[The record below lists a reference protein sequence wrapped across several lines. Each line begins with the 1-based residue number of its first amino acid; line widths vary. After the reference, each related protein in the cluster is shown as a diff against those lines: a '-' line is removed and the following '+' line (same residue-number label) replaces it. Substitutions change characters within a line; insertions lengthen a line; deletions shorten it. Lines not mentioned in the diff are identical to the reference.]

1 VGAVGF
7 AGRRSELRVLT
18 NTLSG
23 DGPTALL
30 VVGEAGVGKSRLIAA
45 AADATRMGV
54 AVLVGS
60 CLPLS
65 GGRPFLPVVDV
76 LRGMAE
82 ADDEQLL
89 KAALADCPVFVRTDL
104 ARLLPELGDA
114 SSPAMSAV
122 SDEWQQ
128 NRLLDALRQVLRA
141 AASLTRVAVVI
152 EDVHWA
158 DRSTLELLD
167 YLLAPGHETGAPIV
181 ITSRSE
187 EEPATGWL
195 ERAQRNSRIER
206 LDLPPL
212 TRAETAEQIE
222 LLTGSRPTS
231 AFVDET
237 YSRTEGNAFFTEQ
250 LVSAGGELPSGLV
263 SLLLSRTAQT
273 AGPAGELLESLAV
286 AAQPLDE
293 QTLLQLCGRSAS
305 EVRPAMRDL
314 LDRRLLRAPDASGRH
329 QLRHALLGEAISNDM
344 LPQARRDLHLRIAR
358 VMADR
363 DDNALAAQI
372 AEHVAAAGRPDEEL
386 RWRVI
391 AAEQA
396 DSVFAATEASAHWQ
410 RVLELWDDTAD
421 PGIDL
426 AEVYLRAALST
437 EGAGHQARAGALG
450 EEAVAR
456 IGVTAEPA
464 TLVGLYC
471 TVGRYRGVESVEAGL
486 AALGTAIGVGEQLP
500 PSPEYV
506 QALMHYAH
514 LLAAQGRVEEER
526 AAVRTALRTV
536 RQLDDPSDEKV
547 LLMQRAFLALRAG
560 DRADADRALQRAAR
574 LVLADPSVETLVAVI
589 RTDLLAESG
598 DLEGAV
604 EFGLRAL
611 GRPDMVGR
619 ANWFAM
625 HMIRMNVCEALIE
638 LGDVERAAAL
648 IDPVTVSELNWDT
661 GYAHLARAD
670 LDVLRG
676 RLADAARRWGS
687 IADFVEVQFDKS
699 GIPVCRA
706 RRLELGLWLGDFDEP
721 LAEALATLND
731 IGGTHLNDFAA
742 ELFATAMRA
751 HAELAELARAAGDGQ
766 RLPDIVAS
774 AARLD
779 EVRAGAK
786 VDPFAARL
794 LPVTCPAYGLL
805 YKAERTRVHNEPDP
819 HAWERARVAWDALA
833 RPHRAAYAGWRQA
846 EALVARRGGKES
858 AIPVLRA
865 AAGQA
870 TQHVPLSA
878 AIHDLAR
885 RARIDLSKPGQV
897 VQHEEPR
904 PRPPFGL
911 TERELAVLQLLSDGK
926 TNSEIGAALYI
937 SRKTASVHVTNI
949 LRKLDVTTRVQAGTV
964 AERAGLLAR
973 SGDSGRHR

>member
-1 VGAVGF
+1 VGAVGL
-7 AGRRSELRVLT
+7 AGRRTELRVLT
-18 NTLSG
+18 STFCGEGAN
-23 DGPTALL
+23 ALL

-45 AADATRMGV
+45 AADATREGV
-54 AVLVGS
+54 AVLAGW

-65 GGRPFLPVVDV
+65 GRRPFLPVVDV
-76 LRGMAE
+76 LRGMSE
-82 ADDEQLL
+82 ADGEQLL
-89 KAALADCPVFVRTDL
+89 NAALADCPVFVRTEL

-114 SSPAMSAV
+114 STLAMSAA

-128 NRLLDALRQVLRA
+128 HRLLDAVRQVLHA
-141 AASLTRVAVVI
+141 AASVTRVAVVI

-181 ITSRSE
+181 ISCRSE
-187 EEPATGWL
+187 EPLATGWL
-195 ERAQRNSRIER
+195 DHAQRNSRIER

-222 LLTGSRPTS
+222 LLTGLRPTS

-250 LVSAGGELPSGLV
+250 LVSAGGGLPSGLA
-263 SLLLSRTAQT
+263 SLLLSRTAQI
-273 AGPAGELLESLAV
+273 AGPAGELLEALAV
-286 AAQPLDE
+286 AAQPLDQ

-305 EVRPAMRDL
+305 EVRAALRNL
-314 LDRRLLRAPDASGRH
+314 LDRRLLRAPDAAGRH

-344 LPQARRDLHLRIAR
+344 LPDARRDLHLSIAR
-358 VMADR
+358 MLADR
-363 DDNALAAQI
+363 DDKALAAQI
-372 AEHVAAAGRPDEEL
+372 AEHVAAAGRPNEEL

-396 DSVFAATEASAHWQ
+396 DSVFAAAEASAHWQ
-410 RVLELWDDTAD
+410 RVLELWDGTVDS
-421 PGIDL
+421 GIDL
-426 AEVYLRAALST
+426 AEVYLRAALTT
-437 EGAGHQARAGALG
+437 EAAGHQASARALG
-450 EEAVAR
+450 EEAVIR
-456 IGVTAEPA
+456 IGMNAEPR
-464 TLVGLYC
+464 TLVGLFC
-471 TVGRYRGVESVEAGL
+471 AVGRYRGVESVEAGL
-486 AALGTAIGVGEQLP
+486 ATLGTAIRIGEQLP

-506 QALMHYAH
+506 QALIHYAH
-514 LLAAQGRVEEER
+514 LLDAQGRVEEER
-526 AAVRTALRTV
+526 TAVRTALHAV
-536 RQLDDPSDEKV
+536 SQLDDPSDEKI
-547 LLMQRAFLALRAG
+547 LLMQRAFLALEAS
-560 DRADADRALQRAAR
+560 DRADADGALERAAE
-574 LVLADPSVETLVAVI
+574 LVLDDPSSETVVAVM

-611 GRPDMVGR
+611 ARPEMVGR
-619 ANWFAM
+619 ADWFAVYM
-625 HMIRMNVCEALIE
+625 LRANVCEALIE
-638 LGDVERAAAL
+638 LGDVDRAAAL
-648 IDPVTVSELNWDT
+648 IDPVTVSEPNWDT
-661 GYAHLARAD
+661 SSAHLARAD

-676 RLADAARRWGS
+676 RLADAARTWARSGHLV
-687 IADFVEVQFDKS
+687 AVQFDKAA
-699 GIPVCRA
+699 IALLRT
-706 RRLELGLWLGDFDEP
+706 RRLELGLWQGDFDQP

-751 HAELAELARAAGDGQ
+751 HADRAEVARAAGNNQ
-766 RLPDIVAS
+766 RLRDILAS
-774 AARLD
+774 AARLG
-779 EVRAGAK
+779 EIRAGAK
-786 VDPFAARL
+786 VDPFAERL
-794 LPVTCPAYGLL
+794 LPVTCLAHGLSWR
-805 YKAERTRVHNEPDP
+805 AERTRVHNEPDP

-846 EALVARRGGKES
+846 EALLGRRGGKES

-865 AAGQA
+865 AAAQA
-870 TQHVPLSA
+870 AQHVPLSA

-885 RARIDLSKPGQV
+885 RARIDLSKREQV
-897 VQHEEPR
+897 VQHEEPP

-937 SRKTASVHVTNI
+937 SRKTASVHQHPA
-949 LRKLDVTTRVQAGTV
+949 KTRRHNQGSGGHGRRTS
-964 AERAGLLAR
+964 RIAR
-973 SGDSGRHR
+973 SKR